1 MDNEAPPKPVQ
12 IEVVF
17 DNVRD
22 GLRIS
27 RRARAAAV
35 DAIVHGVQLVGN
47 AVGNVRTCARARYN
61 NRWWEL
67 RWTRPEFEMTGTMRR
82 TVAVIEPLRER

>member
-1 MDNEAPPKPVQ
+1 MHNLISRQKINDYEAPPKPVQ
-12 IEVVF
+12 IKVVF

-22 GLRIS
+22 GLRVS

-47 AVGNVRTCARARYN
+47 AVGNVRTCD
-61 NRWWEL
+61 
-67 RWTRPEFEMTGTMRR
+67 TMTGGGN
-82 TVAVIEPLRER
+82 

>member
-1 MDNEAPPKPVQ
+1 MDSSKEKQPGVAKPVQ

-22 GLRIS
+22 GLRVG

-35 DAIVHGVQLVGN
+35 DFVVHGVQLVGD
-47 AVGNVRTCARARYN
+47 AVGNVRTCARDIFYT
-61 NRWWEL
+61 
-67 RWTRPEFEMTGTMRR
+67 TRIDITWADR
-82 TVAVIEPLRER
+82 V